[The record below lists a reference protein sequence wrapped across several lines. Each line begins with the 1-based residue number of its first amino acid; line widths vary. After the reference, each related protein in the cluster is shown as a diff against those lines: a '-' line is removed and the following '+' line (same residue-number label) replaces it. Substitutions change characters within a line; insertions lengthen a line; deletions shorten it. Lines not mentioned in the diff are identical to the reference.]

1 MVIGSIH
8 EIIEVFKMSRTER
21 NKRKRGINPAV
32 FITFMVI
39 FAVLSFFM
47 LWSLQV
53 KASEVVKTDQILQ
66 MEQQQNQELKVIIEQ
81 MEQEKEATKKQLE
94 ELKQQVEELELKNL
108 SKEQSK
114 KEEKL
119 KVAYLTFDDGPSG
132 NTPKILDILKRKN
145 VPATFFVIGNPGMKE
160 TYKRIVDEGHVLG
173 NHTYGHEYNK
183 IYKTPETFFADVDK
197 LNDLLEEATGQRTK
211 ILRFPGGSNN
221 TVSRHAGG
229 KGIMSVMI
237 DAVLDDGYRYFD
249 WNVDSQDASKA
260 KQSKDVIVRSVLNG
274 ANSTNKAVILMH
286 DAAAKTTT
294 VDALPE
300 IIDGLTQKGF
310 IFRGLDMESPEV
322 QF

>member
-1 MVIGSIH
+1 
-8 EIIEVFKMSRTER
+8 MSRVER
-21 NKRKRGINPAV
+21 NKRRRGINPGV

-53 KASEVVKTDQILQ
+53 KASEVIKTDQILQ
-66 MEQQQNQELKVIIEQ
+66 MEKQQNEELKLLIEQ
-81 MEQEKEATKKQLE
+81 MEEENEATKRQME
-94 ELKQQVEELELKNL
+94 ELKEQVEELELKNL
-108 SKEQSK
+108 TKEQI
-114 KEEKL
+114 KEEENL
-119 KVAYLTFDDGPSG
+119 KIAYLTFDDGPSG
-132 NTPKILDILKRKN
+132 NTPKILDILKEKK
-145 VPATFFVIGNPGMKE
+145 VPATFFVIGNPDMKD

-173 NHTYGHEYNK
+173 NHTYGHDYNK
-183 IYKTPETFFADVDK
+183 IYKSPETFFADVDK
-197 LNDLLEEATGQRTK
+197 LNDLLEEATGERTK

-229 KGIMSVMI
+229 SGIMSVMI
-237 DAVLDDGYRYFD
+237 DAVLGDGYRYFD

-260 KQSKDVIVRSVLNG
+260 KQSKDVIVKSVLGG
-274 ANSTNKAVILMH
+274 ANGTNKAVILMH

-300 IIDGLTQKGF
+300 IIDGLIQKGF
-310 IFRGLDMESPEV
+310 IFRGLDMDAPET

>member
-1 MVIGSIH
+1 MARVEKS
-8 EIIEVFKMSRTER
+8 
-21 NKRKRGINPAV
+21 KRRRGINPAV

-53 KASEVVKTDQILQ
+53 KASEVIKTDQILQ
-66 MEQQQNQELKVIIEQ
+66 MEKQQNEALKLQIEQ
-81 MEQEKEATKKQLE
+81 MEEENEATKKQME
-94 ELKQQVEELELKNL
+94 ALKEQVEELELKNL
-108 SKEQSK
+108 SKEK
-114 KEEKL
+114 IKEEENL
-119 KVAYLTFDDGPSG
+119 KIAYLTFDDGPSG
-132 NTPKILDILKRKN
+132 NTPKILDILKQKDIT
-145 VPATFFVIGNPGMKE
+145 ATFFVIGNPDMKD
-160 TYKRIVDEGHVLG
+160 TYKRIVDEGHALG
-173 NHTYGHEYNK
+173 NHTYGHDYNK
-183 IYKTPETFFADVDK
+183 IYKSPETFFADVDK

-229 KGIMSVMI
+229 SGIMSVMI
-237 DAVLDDGYRYFD
+237 DAVVGDGYRYFD

-260 KQSKDVIVRSVLNG
+260 KQSKDVIVKSVLNG

-310 IFRGLDMESPEV
+310 IFRGLDMTAPEV